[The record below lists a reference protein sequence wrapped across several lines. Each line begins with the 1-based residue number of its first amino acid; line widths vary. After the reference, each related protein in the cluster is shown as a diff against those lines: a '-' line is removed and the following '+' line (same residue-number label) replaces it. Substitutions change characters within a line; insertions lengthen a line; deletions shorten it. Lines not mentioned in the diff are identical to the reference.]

1 MPLLH
6 IDLQEGFESE
16 PVAISVNGQEA
27 FHKPA
32 VRTRTQI
39 GLADSFELTLPP
51 GDTTVQ
57 VTARGTT
64 ATFAVPLQDTVYVGI
79 SITPEGEI
87 VQRTS
92 SQAFGYL

>member
-1 MPLLH
+1 MALLH
-6 IDLQEGFESE
+6 VDLQDGFESE
-16 PVAISVNGQEA
+16 PVTVSVNGQQA
-27 FHKPA
+27 FHNPA

-57 VTARGTT
+57 ITARGTT
-64 ATFAVPLQDTVYVGI
+64 ETFAVHLQDTIYLGI

-92 SQAFGYL
+92 PQAFGYL

>member
-1 MPLLH
+1 MALLH
-6 IDLQEGFESE
+6 VDLQEGFESE
-16 PVAISVNGQEA
+16 PVTVSVNGQDT
-27 FHKPA
+27 FRNPA

-57 VTARGTT
+57 VSARGAT
-64 ATFAVPLQDTVYVGI
+64 AQFTVSLQDTVYVGI

-87 VQRTS
+87 VHRTS
-92 SQAFGYL
+92 PKAFGYL